1 MNPTIDDAL
10 SALRDAAQQARSIRI
25 ELDEAYLLAIA
36 AAEALPQNQ
45 SGADKTWV
53 WRTLDSSVRHFAG
66 ATRKT

>member
-1 MNPTIDDAL
+1 MHPTIDDVL
-10 SALRDAAQQARSIRI
+10 SKLREAAQQAQSIRI
-25 ELDEAYLLAIA
+25 ELDEIYLRAIA

-53 WRTLDSSVRHFAG
+53 WRTLDSSTRHFAG

>member
-1 MNPTIDDAL
+1 MDPTTDDAL
-10 SALRDAAQQARSIRI
+10 SALQEAAQQAQSIHI
-25 ELDEAYLLAIA
+25 ELDEAYLRAIT

-53 WRTLDSSVRHFAG
+53 WRTVDSSARHFAG